1 MSANL
6 IIMAWR
12 RQAVSIITDPES
24 TESQRALAWRFL
36 KTWGA
41 K

>member
-1 MSANL
+1 MPDSL
-6 IIMAWR
+6 ITEWR
-12 RQAVSIITDPES
+12 RHAVSIVCDSKS
-24 TESQRALAWRFL
+24 TMSQRALAWRFL